1 MSLDPYASLQAISLR
16 MRNLHRRED
25 IESALDELEY
35 VFEVITP
42 ELQDNAEQLINM
54 LREKLAR
61 VS

>member
-1 MSLDPYASLQAISLR
+1 VSLDPYASLQAISLR

-42 ELQDNAEQLINM
+42 ELQDNAEQLIDM